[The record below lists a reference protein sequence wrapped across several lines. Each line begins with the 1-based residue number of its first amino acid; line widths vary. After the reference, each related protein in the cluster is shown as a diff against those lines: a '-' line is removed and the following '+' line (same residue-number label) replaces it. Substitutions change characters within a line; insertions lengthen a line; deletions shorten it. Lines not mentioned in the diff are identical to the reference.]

1 MADISVRREHGLSLE
16 DAQEKIDQVVED
28 IQKEFSSLVSSIDW
42 NDEKTKAKVAGKGF
56 SGDFSVDENDV
67 GIDINLSMFAKPLK
81 SKVQQKIEER
91 IEQYF
96 A

>member
-1 MADISVRREHGLSLE
+1 M
-16 DAQEKIDQVVED
+16 VED

-42 NDEKTKAKVAGKGF
+42 NADKTSAKVAGKGF
-56 SGDFSVDENDV
+56 SGDFSVGAEEV

-81 SKVQQKIEER
+81 AKVQAKIEER
-91 IEQYF
+91 VAQYF

>member
-1 MADISVRREHGLSLE
+1 MADISVRRVHGLSLDE
-16 DAQEKIDQVVED
+16 AQAKIDQVVED

-42 NDEKTKAKVAGKGF
+42 NDAKTAAKVSGKGF
-56 SGDFSVDENDV
+56 SGDFMVNQEEV

-81 SKVQQKIEER
+81 SRVQQKIEER